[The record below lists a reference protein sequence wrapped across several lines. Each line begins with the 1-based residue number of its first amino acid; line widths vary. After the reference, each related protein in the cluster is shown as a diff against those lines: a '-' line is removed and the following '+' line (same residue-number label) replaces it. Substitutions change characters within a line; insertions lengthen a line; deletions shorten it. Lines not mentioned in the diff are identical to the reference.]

1 MGQEEGKS
9 AQRSEEVVSF
19 WSLIRKRRSIRKYKN
34 KEVEP
39 EKITLLT
46 EAALRAP
53 SSRGVNPW
61 EFVVVTDRKLLG
73 ELSGCKPHGAAFLK
87 DAPLGIVVCADSK
100 KSDVWVEDA
109 SIAATF
115 ILLAAECMGLGACWI
130 QVRGRMYDE
139 KLTAAQKVAEILG
152 LPNFLE
158 VEAIVAVGY
167 PDESKAPHG
176 VEGLLWERIHE
187 DRYGNPYKRS

>member
-1 MGQEEGKS
+1 MPQNTAGDAKTSEG
-9 AQRSEEVVSF
+9 APSF
-19 WSLIRKRRSIRKYKN
+19 FSVIQKRRSIRKYSS

-39 EKITLLT
+39 EKVARLA

-53 SSRGVNPW
+53 SSRGANPW
-61 EFVVVTDRKLLG
+61 EFVVVTDRKLLR

-87 DAPLGIVVCADSK
+87 EAALGIVVCADSK

-139 KLTAAQKVAEILG
+139 RLTAGQKVAQILG
-152 LPNFLE
+152 LPEGLE

-167 PDESKAPHG
+167 PDEFKAPHQA
-176 VEGLLWERIHE
+176 EGLLWERLHK
-187 DRYGNPYKRS
+187 DKYGKPYKT